1 MNRGQFFFRDI
12 EEQPNYLDSLRT
24 LPGPVSQSQSNF
36 DSKTPIEN
44 TQSGNVKSQF
54 KLPLIP
60 KSSKIVTFQSQP
72 ETILPSMTQ
81 PPPANMAL
89 LKLSPPTLS
98 LPPPN
103 SPQKNLPPPKSLK
116 RQKRVTFTL
125 PPLITYDC
133 DHNQLLLLRIAY
145 AFQIKNTKVC
155 QRIQQQTLLKK
166 P

>member
-1 MNRGQFFFRDI
+1 MSHKTEIKLRMLLDNREILSWDLLLKSSGLNKGQFFFRDI

-24 LPGPVSQSQSNF
+24 LPGPVSQSQSSF

-81 PPPANMAL
+81 PPPANMSL
-89 LKLSPPTLS
+89 LKLSPPTLI

-103 SPQKNLPPPKSLK
+103 SPPKYLPPPKSLK
-116 RQKRVTFTL
+116 RQKRVSFVL
-125 PPLITYDC
+125 PPISTYDC
-133 DHNQLLLLRIAY
+133 DH
-145 AFQIKNTKVC
+145 K
-155 QRIQQQTLLKK
+155 
-166 P
+166 

>member
-24 LPGPVSQSQSNF
+24 LPGPVSQSQSSF

-60 KSSKIVTFQSQP
+60 KSSKTVTFQSQP

-81 PPPANMAL
+81 PPPANMPL
-89 LKLSPPTLS
+89 LKLSPPTLI
-98 LPPPN
+98 LPPPT
-103 SPQKNLPPPKSLK
+103 SSQKNLPPPKSLK

-133 DHNQLLLLRIAY
+133 DHN
-145 AFQIKNTKVC
+145 
-155 QRIQQQTLLKK
+155 
-166 P
+166 